1 MKTYFITIAVLFCSC
16 VGYGQDLSPLHFDKK
31 GHVINAPI
39 DTSIYKGKPII
50 LYGLAGIKSEPID
63 TQKLKYFRKYIYY
76 IKEMDKY
83 TGRKSARYEDSAD
96 YYLKL
101 LYPNKK

>member
-1 MKTYFITIAVLFCSC
+1 MIKYLCFILILFCSC
-16 VGYGQDLSPLHFDKK
+16 VGYGQKEKTFYNSNGVLKRDSTV
-31 GHVINAPI
+31 GV
-39 DTSIYKGKPII
+39 Y
-50 LYGLAGIKSEPID
+50 YGLAGIRKSEPID